1 MGKTNKNENIC
12 VDSDS
17 KIYKSPE
24 AIEQEMISL
33 AVKQAKHQLENMT
46 APASTV
52 NYYLKLGSSRERI
65 EREVIQNQAT
75 LLQAK
80 ADSIEEG
87 KSEKQA
93 YLDAIEAIKNYG
105 GSKLPS

>member
-1 MGKTNKNENIC
+1 MSKVIKNPDDIEN
-12 VDSDS
+12 
-17 KIYKSPE
+17 
-24 AIEQEMISL
+24 EMISL
-33 AVKQAKHQLENMT
+33 AMKQAKKQLENGT

-52 NYYLKLGSSRERI
+52 NYLLKLGSSRERI
-65 EREVIQNQAT
+65 EREVIKNQAA

-93 YLDAIEAIKNYG
+93 YLDAIDAIKNYG
-105 GSKLPS
+105 SKSIN